1 MWEEVARNS
10 AAMWEDIE
18 GEAAKWEV
26 RGTLAAGG
34 RPGGE
39 VESLQAAVEG
49 EHLAYVRSQ
58 LQSERFVHVEDIE
71 RKHYSLRGDFVVVD
85 FGLQAGPG

>member
-18 GEAAKWEV
+18 EEAAKWEV

-49 EHLAYVRSQ
+49 E
-58 LQSERFVHVEDIE
+58 QSESFVHVEDIE

>member
-1 MWEEVARNS
+1 MWEEVAKNS

-49 EHLAYVRSQ
+49 EHLAYVRS
-58 LQSERFVHVEDIE
+58 
-71 RKHYSLRGDFVVVD
+71 
-85 FGLQAGPG
+85 

>member
-18 GEAAKWEV
+18 GEDAKWEV

-49 EHLAYVRSQ
+49 E
-58 LQSERFVHVEDIE
+58 QSESFVHVEDIE